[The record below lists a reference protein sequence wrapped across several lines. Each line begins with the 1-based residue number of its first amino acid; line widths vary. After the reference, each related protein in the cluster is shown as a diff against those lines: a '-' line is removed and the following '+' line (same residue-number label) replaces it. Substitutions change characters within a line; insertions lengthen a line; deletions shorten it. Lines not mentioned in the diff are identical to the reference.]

1 MPKLIIDTDKMAEVI
16 RAVDQP
22 KRAEYLYLKLRDAHT
37 GKGLEKW
44 MQELP
49 EHLEKLGNWAE
60 ASKKGASIGG
70 YSPAFNTFWDAYPP
84 RNGVRTGKANALKA
98 WKKVKGL
105 TEPELLEAC
114 LTALEWQKKTEGW
127 TKENGT
133 FIPMA
138 STYLNGKRWEDEGS
152 PDSVEWE
159 EYTDMNGATRKR
171 RKT

>member
-22 KRAEYLYLKLRDAHT
+22 KRAEYLYLKLRAAHQ
-37 GKGLEKW
+37 GQGLERW
-44 MQELP
+44 MQLIE
-49 EHLEKLGNWAE
+49 E
-60 ASKKGASIGG
+60 APPKKGASVGG

-138 STYLNGKRWEDEGS
+138 STYINGRRWEDEGS